1 MIMMLST
8 RFNIVYVCVHAM
20 CPASLRHVLLLRA
33 GLPLVL
39 ARRLLR
45 HSHGPRAAAYAEECG
60 SQAHKTPT
68 SDVTCS
74 SSKNQI
80 SGMSWRMRVPHTHIA
95 LTSSR
100 RRVGAFVHS
109 LGL

>member
-45 HSHGPRAAAYAEECG
+45 HLHGPRAAAYAEERG
-60 SQAHKTPT
+60 SGSKIKTPT
-68 SDVTCS
+68 SDVIRIQ
-74 SSKNQI
+74 SKF
-80 SGMSWRMRVPHTHIA
+80 
-95 LTSSR
+95 LT
-100 RRVGAFVHS
+100 
-109 LGL
+109 

>member
-45 HSHGPRAAAYAEECG
+45 HLHGPRAAAYAEERL
-60 SQAHKTPT
+60 SSLYTAHLKPKLTKRPT
-68 SDVTCS
+68 SDVTS
-74 SSKNQI
+74 SWFA
-80 SGMSWRMRVPHTHIA
+80 MAHA
-95 LTSSR
+95 SR
-100 RRVGAFVHS
+100 TKVWPC
-109 LGL
+109 

>member
-45 HSHGPRAAAYAEECG
+45 HLHGPRAAAYAEERG
-60 SQAHKTPT
+60 SRQALKTPT
-68 SDVTCS
+68 SDV
-74 SSKNQI
+74 I
-80 SGMSWRMRVPHTHIA
+80 RVPETRYLECLGACVSRTHI
-95 LTSSR
+95 LP
-100 RRVGAFVHS
+100 
-109 LGL
+109 

>member
-1 MIMMLST
+1 MISMMLST

-45 HSHGPRAAAYAEECG
+45 HLHGPRAAAYADERG
-60 SQAHKTPT
+60 SAHKTPT
-68 SDVTCS
+68 SDV
-74 SSKNQI
+74 I
-80 SGMSWRMRVPHTHIA
+80 RVPEIRYLECHGACVSRTHI
-95 LTSSR
+95 LR
-100 RRVGAFVHS
+100 
-109 LGL
+109 

>member
-1 MIMMLST
+1 MMLST
-8 RFNIVYVCVHAM
+8 RFNIVYVCVQAM

-45 HSHGPRAAAYAEECG
+45 HLHGPRAAAYADERG
-60 SQAHKTPT
+60 SAHKTPT
-68 SDVTCS
+68 SDVIRVPETR
-74 SSKNQI
+74 
-80 SGMSWRMRVPHTHIA
+80 MSWRMRVPHTHIA
-95 LTSSR
+95 LTSTR

>member
-45 HSHGPRAAAYAEECG
+45 HLHGPRAAAYADERG
-60 SQAHKTPT
+60 SAHKTPT
-68 SDVTCS
+68 SDV
-74 SSKNQI
+74 I
-80 SGMSWRMRVPHTHIA
+80 RVTETRYLECHGACVSRTHI
-95 LTSSR
+95 LP
-100 RRVGAFVHS
+100 
-109 LGL
+109 

>member
-45 HSHGPRAAAYAEECG
+45 HLYGPRAPQPMPKSAA
-60 SQAHKTPT
+60 QAL
-68 SDVTCS
+68 D
-74 SSKNQI
+74 
-80 SGMSWRMRVPHTHIA
+80 
-95 LTSSR
+95 LTQ
-100 RRVGAFVHS
+100 
-109 LGL
+109 